1 MPHSLVAYARTVLAV
16 IVVFLAPATLVHA
29 QGSNA
34 GTSFAIVGINV
45 IPMDEE
51 RILEN
56 QTVIVT
62 DGVIRSISDAA
73 TTVIPANLKR
83 IEGNDRYLIPGLA
96 DLHIHLRHEDE
107 LVNYLAW
114 GVTTIMHL
122 GGSVE
127 TGRQLLDYKQ
137 QIKSGSRLGPN
148 IYTTERTF
156 DGDPAVSSSAH
167 PLKTVDDARRAVQ
180 DLKANG
186 FDIIK
191 IYNNV
196 SLPVFQ
202 AIVDEAEKQ
211 GLSIVGH
218 IPRSFDA
225 LVALAGG
232 QDAIAHTEELFF
244 TYFEGPRST
253 DDMPRD
259 YRPDLSKLPALIKVM
274 ADNNVATMPDLA
286 FTFADLIMWDGL
298 EALWNDPEF
307 PYLQPG
313 IASMW
318 EVGNINRRDNIENFV
333 VREQWKYTLMQKL
346 TVEFQEAGILQVIGT
361 DASLPALFPGKAAHR
376 ELTELVKAGLSNF
389 DALAIGN
396 KNAGEFIRRYI
407 DEDVNTGQIRPGYQA
422 DLVLLDNNPL
432 EDIRNARQVSGVV
445 VNGRF
450 TSKSQLD
457 ERRAKLMARYEF
469 LHAINGEVD
478 TALASIDTSAD
489 LEKLVA
495 THRGDQDV
503 ADSIESRL
511 NAAGYAAA
519 YADDLDRSQEILKL
533 NTELFPTSA
542 NTWDSLAEVVLY
554 TGDSDTALQLY
565 RKALEV
571 DPTFT
576 NAADNIEKILNDAKL

>member
-114 GVTTIMHL
+114 GVTTVMHL